1 VRLKADENLPQS
13 VVELV
18 RSRGHDVHTVVEE
31 GLGGAKDSVVAR
43 AALDEQ
49 RVLLTLDQ
57 DFADIR
63 AYPPGSHPGI
73 IVIRLDTPK
82 RSLIRAA
89 VSGLLARHDL
99 DGLAGC
105 VAIVQLGAIRI
116 RRPPGDEQI
125 SPSRPGH

>member
-18 RSRGHDVHTVVEE
+18 QSRGHDVHTVVEE

-57 DFADIR
+57 DFA
-63 AYPPGSHPGI
+63 
-73 IVIRLDTPK
+73 
-82 RSLIRAA
+82 
-89 VSGLLARHDL
+89 
-99 DGLAGC
+99 GC